1 MEDVNS
7 NISQVQRNFVATQ
20 MEIESKKFDK
30 NNIFAIGGNSKI
42 DLVAN
47 SESDDTE
54 ISGEVEDSN
63 SDIISECIGHIGKW
77 QVFWAAL
84 LCFFQFPTTF
94 HIFCLVFQ
102 VSLLFYL
109 HIKITSN
116 KSEINGL
123 VM

>member
-30 NNIFAIGGNSKI
+30 NNIFTIGGNSKV
-42 DLVAN
+42 DLVAH
-47 SESDDTE
+47 SESGDTDNDE
-54 ISGEVEDSN
+54 EVDNN

-102 VSLLFYL
+102 VSLFL
-109 HIKITSN
+109 
-116 KSEINGL
+116 
-123 VM
+123 